1 MGTSEEYT
9 TKTMRYNNKRYFLDG
24 YSFNA
29 IKFCLDFNKYSPIMG
44 GRTPKLG
51 GF

>member
-1 MGTSEEYT
+1 MGMDKIYSI
-9 TKTMRYNNKRYFLDG
+9 KTMRYNNRRYFLDG
-24 YSFNA
+24 SNFNA